1 MQDHI
6 TAKRNLHGAIN
17 MATLSHTCSEC
28 DSEFKIKYDEEAV
41 EDRPTYCPFC
51 GSYII
56 EDEEE
61 IEDDDE

>member
-1 MQDHI
+1 M
-6 TAKRNLHGAIN
+6 TTLH
-17 MATLSHTCSEC
+17 HTCSDC
-28 DSEFKIKYDEEAV
+28 DSEFKIKYDEESV

-51 GSYII
+51 SSYII

>member
-6 TAKRNLHGAIN
+6 MVKRNRHGVIN